1 MEVQI
6 IKFTFK
12 SVGYPLP
19 LDNVICTFKENNIV
33 EKSNITNDSD
43 DEPFIPPYLT
53 EVNKHFILLNLPFC
67 QNNEIKSKHFLKK
80 FHHFTKNFAIS
91 WETRKIQIL
100 FHSKNKKLYPACKVC
115 YGVCKRGE
123 DYIDKTKRNT
133 ITSWSKHDNATKDS
147 EPARHLN
154 KHVNSVLP
162 GKFYAMPLKR
172 LIFVKT

>member
-33 EKSNITNDSD
+33 EQNNINDSD

-80 FHHFTKNFAIS
+80 FHHFTKHFAIS
-91 WETRKIQIL
+91 WEQ
-100 FHSKNKKLYPACKVC
+100 
-115 YGVCKRGE
+115 
-123 DYIDKTKRNT
+123 
-133 ITSWSKHDNATKDS
+133 
-147 EPARHLN
+147 
-154 KHVNSVLP
+154 
-162 GKFYAMPLKR
+162 GKYKFCF
-172 LIFVKT
+172 I